1 MGTGYELSF
10 AVVDVDCKGDNSGT
24 VTVNSTG
31 CDCFFSGCVF
41 EWSDGQTFHTAENLP
56 AGEYTVVVTHPNG
69 CILEESVIVEEN
81 DSFIEDVIAYPITC
95 NGEKN
100 AKIEIV
106 QAELTGALDIVW
118 STGEIDEHVLDNLPP
133 GMYEFSATN
142 YLGCVETYSFEIE
155 EPTPLAFETEAKM
168 SCEGMDNGQIII
180 TPNGGTEPY
189 IVFLNSDLP
198 STELSLGDLA
208 PGSHNILLVDGN
220 NCETSKTIEIEE
232 EILASPDVQ
241 MESDEICAGG
251 TVQLQAFMEDMDCTY
266 SWSPTEGIDDPE
278 SAMVEAS
285 PEETTTYTVVAT
297 SPSGCQSSQ
306 EVTISVQACTS
317 GISDEVNGLSVYPN
331 PSNGIFNLRYEDSLK
346 EVSVYDVVGRQ
357 IQVIRP
363 ELNQEKVEF
372 IDIEDQIE
380 GIYFLVLIN
389 TDGNQRTVKLTKE

>member
-220 NCETSKTIEIEE
+220 NCETSKTIEI
-232 EILASPDVQ
+232 D
-241 MESDEICAGG
+241 
-251 TVQLQAFMEDMDCTY
+251 
-266 SWSPTEGIDDPE
+266 WSPTEGIDDPE